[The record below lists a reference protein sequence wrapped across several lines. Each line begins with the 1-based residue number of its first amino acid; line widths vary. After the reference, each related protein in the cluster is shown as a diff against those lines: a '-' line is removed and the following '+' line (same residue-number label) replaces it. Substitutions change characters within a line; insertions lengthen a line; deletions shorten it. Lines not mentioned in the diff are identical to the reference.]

1 MTIIIFI
8 IILAVLILI
17 HEFGHFIVARM
28 VGVEVEEFAIGFPP
42 RLFSKK
48 IKGTTYSINL
58 IPLGGY
64 VKLLGENGGSTS
76 HKAFINK
83 SVMARL
89 AVIVAG
95 VTMNIILAVVIFTV
109 GYMIGMAPLQ
119 IDAQSLGG
127 SQSTTIF
134 VAGTIKDSPAHKA
147 GLELGDSIFSLDME
161 VMGSV
166 ADIQAFTK
174 KHQGE
179 TVDLTIVR
187 SGVEIEKTITL
198 AMGDAPLGIQLVES
212 TNVTLPFVKAL
223 SAGLRETWLGIT
235 TIVVFVVNL
244 VKNIFVSGTVS
255 QEVSGPV
262 GIYTL
267 TAQATKLG
275 FTYLLSLVALLSINL
290 AVLNIVPF
298 PALDGGRAL
307 FIALEGIFRRKIVR
321 EQVESVIHTVGFVFL
336 IILILAITAR
346 DVVRLQ

>member
-17 HEFGHFIVARM
+17 HEFGHFIVARL
-28 VGVEVEEFAIGFPP
+28 VGIEVEEFAIGFPP
-42 RLFSKK
+42 RLVSKK

-76 HKAFINK
+76 HRAFINK
-83 SVMARL
+83 PVIPRL

-95 VTMNIILAVVIFTV
+95 VTMNIILAIIIFTI

-119 IDAQSLGG
+119 LDAHSLGG
-127 SQSTTIF
+127 AQSTTVF
-134 VAGTIKDSPAHKA
+134 VAGTLNNSPAQRA
-147 GLELGDSIFSLDME
+147 GLASGDSIFSLDME

-166 ADIQAFTK
+166 AAIQAFTK

-179 TVDLTIVR
+179 TIDITIVR
-187 SGVEIEKTITL
+187 GGVKTDKTITL
-198 AMGDAPLGIQLVES
+198 ATGDAPLGIQLVES
-212 TNVTLPFVKAL
+212 TNIKLPFIKAL
-223 SAGLRETWLGIT
+223 SAGLQETWLGIT

-244 VKNIFVSGTVS
+244 VKNIFVSGTVA

-307 FIALEGIFRRKIVR
+307 FIALEGVLRRKVVR
-321 EQVESVIHTVGFVFL
+321 EQVEAIIHTVGFVLL

-346 DVVRLQ
+346 DIVRLQ

>member
-1 MTIIIFI
+1 MTIFIFI

-28 VGVEVEEFAIGFPP
+28 VGIEVEEFAIGFPP
-42 RLFSKK
+42 RLLSKK

-64 VKLLGENGGSTS
+64 VKLLGENGESTS
-76 HKAFINK
+76 HKAFVNK
-83 SVMARL
+83 PVIPRL
-89 AVIVAG
+89 VVIVAG
-95 VTMNIILAVVIFTV
+95 VTMNIILAVVIFTI
-109 GYMIGMAPLQ
+109 GYMIGMAPLS

-127 SQSTTIF
+127 DQSTTVFI
-134 VAGTIKDSPAHKA
+134 AGTLADSPAQKA
-147 GLELGDSIFSLDME
+147 GLESGDSIFSLDME
-161 VMGSV
+161 VMGSIT
-166 ADIQAFTK
+166 DIQAFTK

-179 TVDLTIVR
+179 TVDLMIVR
-187 SGVEIEKTITL
+187 DGAKTDKTITL
-198 AMGDAPLGIQLVES
+198 ATGDAPLGIQLVES
-212 TNVTLPFVKAL
+212 INVKLSFIKAL

-235 TIVVFVVNL
+235 TIVVFVINL
-244 VKNIFVSGTVS
+244 VKNIFVSGSVA

-290 AVLNIVPF
+290 AVLNIMPF

-307 FIALEGIFRRKIVR
+307 FIALEGIFGRKIVR
-321 EQVESVIHTVGFVFL
+321 EQVESVIHTVGFILL

-346 DVVRLQ
+346 DILRLQ